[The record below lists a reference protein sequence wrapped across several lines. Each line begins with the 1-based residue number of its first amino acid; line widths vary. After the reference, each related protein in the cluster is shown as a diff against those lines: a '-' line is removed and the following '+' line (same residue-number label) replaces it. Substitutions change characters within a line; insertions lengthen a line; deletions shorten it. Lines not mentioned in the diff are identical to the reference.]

1 MFGYNILS
9 DLKNGELVTPIRMEN
24 GVIVCLTQNGEEI
37 ECSFEDFDFEKTEE
51 ERLIEIDSNEIEKEP
66 IVEKL
71 KEEIESIEKKEE
83 ANEEQVEKLEKFVI
97 DEEEKIK
104 ILEFFNFKY
113 DNNKLN
119 KINILKSSIIY

>member
-9 DLKNGELVTPIRMEN
+9 DLKNGQLVTPIRMEN
-24 GVIVCLTQNGEEI
+24 GIIVCLTQSGEEI

-51 ERLIEIDSNEIEKEP
+51 ERLIEVDSNEIEKEP
-66 IVEKL
+66 IVEEIKL
-71 KEEIESIEKKEE
+71 VEKKEE

-104 ILEFFNFKY
+104 ILELFNFKY
-113 DNNKLN
+113 NKHKLN
-119 KINILKSSIIY
+119 KVNILKSSVI

>member
-51 ERLIEIDSNEIEKEP
+51 ERLIEVDNSEVEEETKEEVVEEK
-66 IVEKL
+66 
-71 KEEIESIEKKEE
+71 EIESFENKEE
-83 ANEEQVEKLEKFVI
+83 NKVEKLEEFI
-97 DEEEKIK
+97 TDEDEKIK
-104 ILEFFNFKY
+104 ILELFNFKY
-113 DNNKLN
+113 NKHKLN
-119 KINILKSSIIY
+119 KVNILKSSVI

>member
-9 DLKNGELVTPIRMEN
+9 DLKNGELVTPIRMKN

-51 ERLIEIDSNEIEKEP
+51 ERLIEVDSNEIEKEP

-71 KEEIESIEKKEE
+71 VEEIKLVEKKEE

-113 DNNKLN
+113 DSNKLN
-119 KINILKSSIIY
+119 KINILKSNII

>member
-51 ERLIEIDSNEIEKEP
+51 ERLIEVDSNEIEKEP

-71 KEEIESIEKKEE
+71 EEEIKLVEKKEE
-83 ANEEQVEKLEKFVI
+83 ANVEQVEKPEKFVI

-113 DNNKLN
+113 DSNKLN
-119 KINILKSSIIY
+119 KINILKSNII

>member
-9 DLKNGELVTPIRMEN
+9 DLKNGQLVTPIRMEN
-24 GVIVCLTQNGEEI
+24 GIIVCLTQNGEEI

-51 ERLIEIDSNEIEKEP
+51 ERLIEIDSNEIEKKP

-71 KEEIESIEKKEE
+71 EEEIKLVEKKEE

-104 ILEFFNFKY
+104 ILDFFNFKY

-119 KINILKSSIIY
+119 KINILKSNII

>member
-37 ECSFEDFDFEKTEE
+37 ECSFEDFDFEKAEE
-51 ERLIEIDSNEIEKEP
+51 ERLIEVDSNEIEKEP

-71 KEEIESIEKKEE
+71 VEEIKLVEKKEE

-113 DNNKLN
+113 DSNKLN
-119 KINILKSSIIY
+119 KINILKSNII

>member
-51 ERLIEIDSNEIEKEP
+51 ERLIEVDSNEIEKEP

-71 KEEIESIEKKEE
+71 VEEIKLVEKKEE

-113 DNNKLN
+113 DSNKLN
-119 KINILKSSIIY
+119 KINILKSNII